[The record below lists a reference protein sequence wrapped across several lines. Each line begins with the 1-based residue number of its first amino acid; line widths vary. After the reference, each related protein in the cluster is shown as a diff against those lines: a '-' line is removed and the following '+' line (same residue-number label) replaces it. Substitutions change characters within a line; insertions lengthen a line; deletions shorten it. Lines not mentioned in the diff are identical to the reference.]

1 MRIHGGTAYSGHTQ
15 KVRIA
20 LAEKALSEQ
29 VPIIEVPL
37 DQRRGAVHRAR
48 SPLCLVPV
56 LELDDG
62 SFLPESSPIIEYLD
76 VLFPTP
82 PLVPADP
89 LRRARMHALDHYND
103 QALTPPVRR
112 LWQFVFGAPGSRGL
126 PPEVR
131 SARQDIIEVC
141 RYLDTQLGDQPYLVG
156 EFSIADIAF
165 MMRLQMFPMFGVE
178 VPAACAAA
186 RAWVARLRAR
196 PAWAATMYPPL
207 PPQQPR

>member
-20 LAEKALSEQ
+20 LAEKHLTDHI
-29 VPIIEVPL
+29 PILEVPR
-37 DQRRGAVHRAR
+37 DQRRSAVHRAR

-62 SFLPESSPIIEYLD
+62 SFLPESSAIIEYID
-76 VLFPTP
+76 ALFPTR

-89 LRRARMHALDHYND
+89 LQRARMHALDHYND

-112 LWQFVFGAPGSRGL
+112 LWEFVFNESGSGEIT
-126 PPEVR
+126 PEVDA
-131 SARQDIIEVC
+131 ARRKIIEVC
-141 RYLDTQLGDQPYLVG
+141 RYLDAQLGDQPYLVG
-156 EFSIADIAF
+156 DFSIADIAF
-165 MMRLQMFPMFGVE
+165 MMRLQMFPMFGVDI
-178 VPAACAAA
+178 PTACAAV
-186 RAWVARLRAR
+186 RAWVERLRAR

-207 PPQQPR
+207 PPRGGG